1 MTTTLDSDVDMCSL
15 AELKIHTKRK
25 NYWWKYEHIS
35 EERASNTD
43 VSICFYLF
51 QVYRIYT
58 VCACGWCYN
67 RTIVKF
73 PPTDKKKYAVER
85 NARSLF
91 VKLLIE
97 LNFIFRKWQT
107 HPNVIFNQNDSRYES
122 IFQAI
127 FKFWDCCIICDL
139 ILEKRFYV
147 FKDVI
152 HIITSWKFVNK
163 QIE

>member
-85 NARSLF
+85 NARSLS

-97 LNFIFRKWQT
+97 LDFIFRNGKHIRMW
-107 HPNVIFNQNDSRYES
+107 YS
-122 IFQAI
+122 IKTIADTNPFFRPFLNFEIVA
-127 FKFWDCCIICDL
+127 
-139 ILEKRFYV
+139 
-147 FKDVI
+147 
-152 HIITSWKFVNK
+152 
-163 QIE
+163 

>member
-1 MTTTLDSDVDMCSL
+1 MPLSKTDELHMNIKKSDDYDAWFRCRHVYFGR
-15 AELKIHTKRK
+15 AKNTHERK
-25 NYWWKYEHIS
+25 KLLMEIWTHQRRE
-35 EERASNTD
+35 ASNTD

-85 NARSLF
+85 NARRSF

-97 LNFIFRKWQT
+97 LDFILFLESGKHIRMWYSIKAIVNTDPFFRPFLNFEI
-107 HPNVIFNQNDSRYES
+107 V
-122 IFQAI
+122 A
-127 FKFWDCCIICDL
+127 
-139 ILEKRFYV
+139 
-147 FKDVI
+147 
-152 HIITSWKFVNK
+152 
-163 QIE
+163 

>member
-73 PPTDKKKYAVER
+73 PPTDKKICCWKKCSE
-85 NARSLF
+85 F
-91 VKLLIE
+91 VCEIVDWIGFYFWK
-97 LNFIFRKWQT
+97 RQT

-127 FKFWDCCIICDL
+127 FKFWDCCIICDP

-152 HIITSWKFVNK
+152 HIITNWKIVNK